1 MPARKII
8 LFINTY
14 IWYTCLHCS
23 EEVTL
28 KVASKGQLIF
38 FYQMGFGDVHRWY
51 GVGSWECCVTHH
63 PVQNRFAL
71 EAEKENTELK
81 KRKVI

>member
-38 FYQMGFGDVHRWY
+38 FYQMGFGDVHR
-51 GVGSWECCVTHH
+51 
-63 PVQNRFAL
+63 
-71 EAEKENTELK
+71 
-81 KRKVI
+81 